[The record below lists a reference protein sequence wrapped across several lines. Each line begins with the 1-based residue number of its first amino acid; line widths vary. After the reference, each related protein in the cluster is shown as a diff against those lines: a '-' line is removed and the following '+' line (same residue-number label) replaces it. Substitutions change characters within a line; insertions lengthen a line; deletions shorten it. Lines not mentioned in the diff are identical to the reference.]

1 MSDSRILI
9 LDANAVRAH
18 HLSTI
23 LTFLDMTPIVT
34 GDTTSIALDN
44 PGQSSYGAIVVG
56 DIENSRE
63 AHAFLSAM
71 GERPRHPLVIA
82 LSGSRGSEEWIHL
95 INPGRLT
102 TLDYPIKRSD
112 LSTALRKAS
121 LYQLEEDRESTSSR
135 AGPTG
140 TSVAARHLNQLIEQ
154 VAVHDSTV
162 LILGESG
169 AGKEVCARAIHER
182 SHRRT
187 MPFVAINCGAI
198 PPDALETELFGYEA
212 HPHAGPNVLRKGKLD
227 MAEGGTL
234 LLDEVGDMSLPM
246 QVKLLRVLQEK
257 SFNRVGGTAP
267 IQCNV
272 RVLAATHRNL
282 EQSIDDGTFRMDLF
296 YRLNVVPME
305 IPPLRDR
312 SDDLPC
318 LVDDISKKL
327 AQSGQSV
334 PKLDCSAIAA
344 LQSYAWPGN
353 IRELSNLLERMA
365 VIRPNGTIGSAD
377 LPSKYRAGTGA
388 IAQGHHS
395 SRAPQDL
402 AGTDNMATPTEV
414 TRPAGS
420 IPSNESALQLSF
432 RLPLPPEGLDLRQAL
447 RDIEIG
453 LIKDAMYQSNAVTA
467 RAAAL
472 LGLGRTTLVEKLK
485 RLKLAGG
492 MDLSE

>member
-9 LDANAVRAH
+9 LDANAMRAQQI
-18 HLSTI
+18 STI
-23 LTFLDMTPIVT
+23 LTFLDMTPIVID
-34 GDTTSIALDN
+34 DTTSIALDG
-44 PGQSSYGAIVVG
+44 PAPISYGAVVVG
-56 DIENSRE
+56 DIESSPE
-63 AHAFLSAM
+63 SHAFLAAM
-71 GERPRHPLVIA
+71 GQRARHPLVIA
-82 LSGSRGSEEWIHL
+82 LSGSRGSEEWTNL
-95 INPGRLT
+95 IKPGRVA

-112 LSTALRKAS
+112 LSAALRVAS
-121 LYQLEEDRESTSSR
+121 LHQLEDDRESTSYR
-135 AGPTG
+135 GGPTG
-140 TSVAARHLNQLIEQ
+140 TSLAARLLNQLIDQ

-162 LILGESG
+162 LIMGESG

-182 SHRRT
+182 SRRRD
-187 MPFVAINCGAI
+187 MPFIAINCGAI
-198 PPDALETELFGYEA
+198 PPDALESELFGHEI
-212 HPHAGPNVLRKGKLD
+212 HPHSGPRVLREGKLD
-227 MAEGGTL
+227 MAEDGTL

-257 SFNRVGGTAP
+257 SFNRVGSASP

-272 RVLAATHRNL
+272 RILAATHRNL
-282 EQSIDDGTFRMDLF
+282 EQAIEDGTFRMDLF

-305 IPPLRDR
+305 IPPLRER
-312 SDDLPC
+312 ADDLPC

-327 AQSGQSV
+327 ARSGQSV
-334 PKLDCSAIAA
+334 PRLDMTAIAA

-365 VIRPNGTIGSAD
+365 VIRPNGTVSSAD
-377 LPSKYRAGTGA
+377 LPSKYRAGSSSM
-388 IAQGHHS
+388 AQGDHFG
-395 SRAPQDL
+395 RAPQVL
-402 AGTDNMATPTEV
+402 AVSGNMAMPTEGS
-414 TRPAGS
+414 RPVGS
-420 IPSNESALQLSF
+420 IPSDDEALQLSF
-432 RLPLPPEGLDLRQAL
+432 RVPLPPEGLDLRQAL

-453 LIKDAMYQSNAVTA
+453 LIRDAMYQANAVTA